1 MESIVRK
8 GAVNAMESAITIAY
22 KEALQSFVERI
33 RQDDQIIAAILLGSL
48 SYDQVWEK
56 SDIDM
61 KLIVHDQKLA
71 KHGMCFVENGIPI
84 NAGIQTRDEF
94 KRWVEKSVSTSFNH
108 SYLLRGT
115 LLFTKDKSLEDYFAN
130 IRYIGERD
138 RQLQLLQLGCHVL
151 AMLAKAEKWFYV
163 KHDPAYSAF
172 WLIKMID
179 ALAQIEVIRGGEV
192 PMRECVQQASA
203 LNPDFFRDIYDG
215 LVGGSVDAD
224 KVESSL
230 ERVVAFIQERELEL
244 FRPILDYLKQ
254 ERDARSITEMS
265 DKLGTIVRLDAGF
278 LEMACSWL
286 TEREYLTQIP
296 MSVKPTPKSRLFLD
310 EPGYMLQDEDDFL

>member
-1 MESIVRK
+1 
-8 GAVNAMESAITIAY
+8 MESAITAAY
-22 KEALQSFVERI
+22 REALQSFVERTK
-33 RQDDQIIAAILLGSL
+33 QDDQIIAAILLGSL

-61 KLIVHDQKLA
+61 KLIVHDQKLI
-71 KHGMCFVENGIPI
+71 KQGMCFVENGIPI
-84 NAGIQTRDEF
+84 NASIQTRDEF

-115 LLFTKDKSLEDYFAN
+115 LLFTKDKSIEDYFAN

-151 AMLAKAEKWFYV
+151 AIVAKAEKWYYV
-163 KHDPAYSAF
+163 KNDEAYSAF
-172 WLIKMID
+172 WIIKMID
-179 ALAQIEVIRGGEV
+179 ALAQIEVICNNDI
-192 PMRECVQQASA
+192 PMRECVQQAMA
-203 LNPDFFRDIYDG
+203 INPDFFGFLYTG
-215 LVGGSVDAD
+215 LVTGSVDND
-224 KVESSL
+224 KVKCAL
-230 ERVVAFIQERELEL
+230 DRIVDYIREREMQL
-244 FRPILDYLKQ
+244 FRPIIDYLKQ
-254 ERDARSITEMS
+254 ERDVRSVSEMS
-265 DKLGTIVRLDAGF
+265 EKLGAFIRLDAGF

-310 EPGYMLQDEDDFL
+310 EPGYMLVDEDEEF

>member
-1 MESIVRK
+1 
-8 GAVNAMESAITIAY
+8 MESATTAAY
-22 KEALQSFVERI
+22 KEALRSFVERV

-61 KLIVHDQKLA
+61 KLIVHDQKLV
-71 KHGMCFVENGIPI
+71 KHSMCFVENGIPI
-84 NAGIQTRDEF
+84 NAGIHTRDEF

-151 AMLAKAEKWFYV
+151 AMLAKAEKWHYV
-163 KHDPAYSAF
+163 KQDAAYSAF
-172 WLIKMID
+172 WMIKMID
-179 ALAQIEVIRGGEV
+179 ALAQIEVIRNGEV
-192 PMRECVQQASA
+192 PMRECVQQAA
-203 LNPDFFRDIYDG
+203 AINPDFFRDIYGG
-215 LVGGSVDAD
+215 LVGGSVDEA
-224 KVESSL
+224 KVKSSL
-230 ERVVAFIQERELEL
+230 DRIVAFIQERELEL

-254 ERDARSITEMS
+254 EGDVRSISEMA
-265 DKLGTIVRLDAGF
+265 DKLGTIVRLDDGF

-286 TEREYLTQIP
+286 TEREYVMQIP
-296 MSVKPTPKSRLFLD
+296 VSVKPTPKSRLFLD
-310 EPGYMLQDEDDFL
+310 EPGYMLLDEDEF

>member
-1 MESIVRK
+1 
-8 GAVNAMESAITIAY
+8 MESATTAAY
-22 KEALQSFVERI
+22 KEALRSFVERI

-61 KLIVHDQKLA
+61 KLIVHDQKLV
-71 KHGMCFVENGIPI
+71 KHSMCFVEDGIPI
-84 NAGIQTRDEF
+84 NATIQTRDEF
-94 KRWVEKSVSTSFNH
+94 KRWVEKSVATSFNH

-115 LLFTKDKSLEDYFAN
+115 LLFTKDKSLEEYFAN

-151 AMLAKAEKWFYV
+151 GMLAKAEKWYYV
-163 KHDPAYSAF
+163 KRDPAYSAF
-172 WLIKMID
+172 WQIKMID
-179 ALAQIEVIRGGEV
+179 ALAQIEVIRNGEV
-192 PMRECVQQASA
+192 PMRECVQQAA
-203 LNPDFFRDIYDG
+203 TINPDFFRDIYGG
-215 LVGGSVDAD
+215 LVSGSAD
-224 KVESSL
+224 EAKVKSAL
-230 ERVVAFIQERELEL
+230 DRIVAFIQEREMEL

-254 ERDARSITEMS
+254 EGDVRSISEMA

-286 TEREYLTQIP
+286 TEREYVTQIP
-296 MSVKPTPKSRLFLD
+296 VSVKPTPKSRLYLD
-310 EPGYMLQDEDDFL
+310 EPGYMLLDEDEFN

>member
-1 MESIVRK
+1 
-8 GAVNAMESAITIAY
+8 MESAITIAY
-22 KEALQSFVERI
+22 KEALQSFVERV

-71 KHGMCFVENGIPI
+71 KHAMCFVENGIPI
-84 NAGIQTRDEF
+84 NAGIHTRDEF
-94 KRWVEKSVSTSFNH
+94 KRWVEKSVSTSFSH

-138 RQLQLLQLGCHVL
+138 RQLQLLQLGCHLL

-179 ALAQIEVIRGGEV
+179 SLAQIEVIRGGEV
-192 PMRECVQQASA
+192 PMRECLQQASA
-203 LNPDFFRDIYDG
+203 LNPEFFRDIYGG

-230 ERVVAFIQERELEL
+230 ERVVAFVRERELEL
-244 FRPILDYLKQ
+244 FRPIMDYLKQ
-254 ERDARSITEMS
+254 ERDARSLSEMS
-265 DKLGTIVRLDAGF
+265 DKLGTIVRLDAGL

-310 EPGYMLQDEDDFL
+310 EPGYMLQDEDDFV

>member
-1 MESIVRK
+1 
-8 GAVNAMESAITIAY
+8 MESATTAAY
-22 KEALQSFVERI
+22 KEALRSFVERI

-61 KLIVHDQKLA
+61 KLIVHDQKLV
-71 KHGMCFVENGIPI
+71 KHSMCFVEDGIPI
-84 NAGIQTRDEF
+84 NATIQTRDEF

-151 AMLAKAEKWFYV
+151 AMLAKAEKWYYV
-163 KHDPAYSAF
+163 KHDAAYSAF
-172 WLIKMID
+172 WMIKMID
-179 ALAQIEVIRGGEV
+179 ALAQIEVIRNGEV
-192 PMRECVQQASA
+192 PMRECVQQAA
-203 LNPDFFRDIYDG
+203 VINPDFFRDIYGG
-215 LVGGSVDAD
+215 LVGGSVDEANVKSALD
-224 KVESSL
+224 
-230 ERVVAFIQERELEL
+230 RIVAFIQERELEL

-254 ERDARSITEMS
+254 EGDVRSITEMA
-265 DKLGTIVRLDAGF
+265 DKLGTIVRLEAGF

-286 TEREYLTQIP
+286 TEREYVTQVP
-296 MSVKPTPKSRLFLD
+296 VSVKPTPKSRLFLD
-310 EPGYMLQDEDDFL
+310 EPGYMLLDEDEFN